1 MVTLSEVIK
10 VSALLAATIV
20 LWIAHATY
28 PHEYLLQGYQ
38 TFLAFSILYITFKS
52 IFEKRVVSQIE
63 DSKTRYSFRKTVSIL
78 YLALLFLVIIRIW
91 VEETETLIVT
101 YGLVG
106 AGVAVALQD
115 FFKNFTGGIVIFLT
129 KIYSVG
135 DRIEI
140 EDNYGDVI
148 DIGIFYTTL
157 LELRR
162 WIAGDQATGG
172 LTVIPNGFVL
182 SKSIYNYTKDNTFIW
197 DEIEIPITY
206 ESDWRL
212 AIETM
217 ITLVKEVTI
226 EMITQ
231 AEQELSTLRLK
242 YYLLERDV
250 EPAVFVRLTDN
261 WIVLR
266 LRYITDVRQR
276 RAVSNRISQNILL
289 KLESTPNIH
298 IASETLDI
306 VGFPQD
312 NKKNKG
318 NEI

>member
-1 MVTLSEVIK
+1 MAKLSELIRVIG
-10 VSALLAATIV
+10 LLGATIL
-20 LWIAHATY
+20 LWIVHAQY

-38 TFLAFSILYITFKS
+38 TVLAFSILYITFKS
-52 IFEKRVVSQIE
+52 LFEKRVISQIE

-78 YLALLFLVIIRIW
+78 YLAFLFLVIIRIW

-115 FFKNFTGGIVIFLT
+115 FFKNFAGGIVIFLT
-129 KIYSVG
+129 KMYSVG

-140 EDNYGDVI
+140 DTNYGDVI
-148 DIGIFYTTL
+148 DIGILYTTL

-182 SKSIYNYTKDNTFIW
+182 SKPLYNYTKDNTFIW
-197 DEIEIPITY
+197 DEMEIPITY
-206 ESDWRL
+206 DSDWDQ
-212 AIETM
+212 AIEKMIEIVKIETGQM
-217 ITLVKEVTI
+217 ITR
-226 EMITQ
+226 
-231 AEQELSTLRLK
+231 AEQELSTLRQK
-242 YYLLERDV
+242 YYLSERDV

-276 RAVSNRISQNILL
+276 RTMSNRISQKILQELKKTENI
-289 KLESTPNIH
+289 K

-306 VGFPQD
+306 VGFPHD
-312 NKKNKG
+312 T
-318 NEI
+318 E